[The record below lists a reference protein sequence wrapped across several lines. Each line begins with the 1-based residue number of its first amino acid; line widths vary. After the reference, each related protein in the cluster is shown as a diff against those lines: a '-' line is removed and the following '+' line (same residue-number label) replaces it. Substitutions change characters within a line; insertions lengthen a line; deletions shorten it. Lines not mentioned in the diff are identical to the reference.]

1 VTYPNA
7 AVIERSLEIAASRG
21 GDLNAAIYARL
32 FAQYPETEALFVL
45 DRDGQVRGAMMTH
58 VYETI
63 FDFVGERRYAHR
75 FVQSE
80 IVTHAGF
87 NVPRDAFSA
96 FFGIVRDEVEL
107 ACGADWTPPM
117 AEAWRQL
124 LAELSEYVAA
134 H

>member
-1 VTYPNA
+1 MTFA
-7 AVIERSLEIAASRG
+7 AASEIERSLAIAASRE

-45 DRDGQVRGAMMTH
+45 DRAGQVRGAMMTH

-63 FDFVGERRYAHR
+63 FDFIGERRYAHR

-80 IVTHAGF
+80 IVTHAGYD
-87 NVPRDAFSA
+87 VPRDAFAA
-96 FFGIVRDEVEL
+96 FFGLVRDEVEI

-117 AEAWRQL
+117 AQAWRQL
-124 LAELSEYVAA
+124 LSELSEYVAA
-134 H
+134 A